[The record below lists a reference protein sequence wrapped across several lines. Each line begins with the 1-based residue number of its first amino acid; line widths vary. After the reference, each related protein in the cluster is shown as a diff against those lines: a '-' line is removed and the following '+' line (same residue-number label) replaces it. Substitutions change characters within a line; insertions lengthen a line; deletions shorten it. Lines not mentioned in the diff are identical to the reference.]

1 METALVAS
9 QSQFYHQTRIPST
22 YARWWKHFYENKL
35 AFIALVIFVSMC
47 LVAIFA
53 NFLAPYDPT
62 LSFTDAIHKPPSW
75 YDAGDTQFLLGT
87 DYIGRDIFSR
97 LVFGARLS
105 LSLAG
110 AVVLLS
116 ASAGIFLG
124 VVSAFANSWID
135 ALIMRVMDFILAL
148 PSLLLAVVIVAVI
161 GRGLPNAIY
170 AVAIVLIP
178 HFVLA
183 TRTAIKHE
191 ILKEYVTAMRLDGAS
206 KTRLFY
212 HCILPNILP
221 PIIIQLTLAFSTA
234 ILEIASL
241 GFLGLGAQA
250 PHPEWGTILSESHND
265 ILFASWTVTLPGLAI
280 FFTLLSI
287 NLVGD
292 GLRDAMDLEKNK

>member
-1 METALVAS
+1 MAS

-22 YARWWKHFYENKL
+22 YSRWWRHFYENKL
-35 AFIALVIFVSMC
+35 ALTALVVFSLII
-47 LVAIFA
+47 LIAIFA
-53 NFLAPYDPT
+53 NVLAPYDPT
-62 LSFTDAIHKPPSW
+62 LPFTDAIHKPPSW
-75 YDAGDTQFLLGT
+75 YENGETQYLLGT

-105 LSLAG
+105 LSLAA

-116 ASAGIFLG
+116 ACLGISFG
-124 VVSAFANSWID
+124 VISSLASSWLD
-135 ALIMRVMDFILAL
+135 MLIMRIMDFILAL

-161 GRGLPNAIY
+161 GPGLPNAIY

-178 HFVLA
+178 HFALV

-191 ILKEYVTAMRLDGAS
+191 KDKEYVTAMQLDGAS
-206 KTRLFY
+206 KARLFFY
-212 HCILPNILP
+212 SILPNILP
-221 PIIIQLTLAFSTA
+221 PIIVQLTLAFSTA
-234 ILEIASL
+234 ILEIAAL

-250 PHPEWGTILSESHND
+250 PHPEWGTILSESHNY
-265 ILFASWTVTLPGLAI
+265 IMFAPWTVTLPGLAI

-292 GLRDAMDLEKNK
+292 GLRDAMDIEKK